1 MSLLLTFAA
10 LAGAAQG
17 REVTGVRAAPTVV
30 ERSVASPS
38 QDVSRL
44 VLAEFSKCIVRRKH
58 DVAARVVLD
67 PAANLGRE
75 RAEGLFISDC
85 MPTRS
90 RMRVNATQMRYGL
103 AEALTIAEAKTLS
116 FDFANV
122 APLSHPL
129 SASSSPAL
137 FPAEQVALAAASPF
151 GECVVRAAP
160 AQSLAVLRTRVGSPE
175 ESAAM
180 ESLFPLLGK
189 CLGKGKEMRLNRF
202 VMRGTLAL
210 NLYRLARAPR
220 VAAAGKVQ

>member
-1 MSLLLTFAA
+1 MSLLLTIAA

-17 REVTGVRAAPTVV
+17 REVSGVRAGPTVV

-38 QDVSRL
+38 QDVSRA
-44 VLAEFSKCIVRRKH
+44 VLAEFSRCIVRRKH
-58 DVAARVVLD
+58 DIAARVVLD
-67 PAANLGRE
+67 PAASLGRE

-85 MPTRS
+85 MPPRS

-103 AEALTIAEAKTLS
+103 AEALTIADAKTLS

-122 APLSHPL
+122 APLAHPS
-129 SASSSPAL
+129 SASPAS
-137 FPAEQVALAAASPF
+137 FAAEQAALAAASPF

-180 ESLFPLLGK
+180 ESLFPLLGT